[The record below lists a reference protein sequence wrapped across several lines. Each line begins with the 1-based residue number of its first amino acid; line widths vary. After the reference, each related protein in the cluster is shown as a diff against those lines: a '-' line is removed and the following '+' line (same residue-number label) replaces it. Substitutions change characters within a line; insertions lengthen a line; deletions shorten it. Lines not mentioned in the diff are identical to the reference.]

1 MATNAAVPSEGLY
14 APDFEHDAC
23 GVAMVADLAGRR
35 DHTIVRKAITALL
48 RLEHRGARGAEENT
62 GDGAGILIQVP
73 DEFFRAVVDFELP
86 AAGAY
91 AVGIAFLPADQAA
104 ADEAATAIEQL
115 AAEEN
120 LRVLG
125 WRALPV
131 DPDKADI
138 GPTARAATDTGPAP

>member
-1 MATNAAVPSEGLY
+1 VASNPAVTSGGLY

-35 DHTIVRKAITALL
+35 DHSIVRKAITALL

-73 DEFFRAVVDFELP
+73 DAFFRAVVDFELP
-86 AAGAY
+86 PEGSY
-91 AVGIAFLPADQAA
+91 AVGTAFLPSDRQA
-104 ADEAATAIEQL
+104 ADEAVAEIDRL

-120 LRVLG
+120 LVVLG
-125 WRALPV
+125 WRELPV
-131 DPDKADI
+131 DPDRADI
-138 GPTARAATDTGPAP
+138 GPKARAGVPGFR